1 MSVEVGAVTIQREH
15 EKKLGVHPG
24 RRDTRSS
31 QALDSGVERFA
42 EKHKAISP
50 QRHRGHREA

>member
-1 MSVEVGAVTIQREH
+1 M
-15 EKKLGVHPG
+15 
-24 RRDTRSS
+24 RSS

-50 QRHRGHREA
+50 QRHRGHREAGKEKDKEDSGAYATTAFSAFIFSA